1 MGHTEKAG
9 FWNVYDRPHADLR
22 EAIQRFEDA
31 GELLKIRGAHWK
43 LEMGTLAEIGYR
55 GENPPAILFE
65 EIPWYPKGFRALAVF
80 TDKILKGGNAST
92 IPIEQARRIGLTLN
106 MSAAKALGL
115 KVPPAL
121 LARADRV
128 IE

>member
-1 MGHTEKAG
+1 MYGWTEFVEAG
-9 FWNVYDRPHADLR
+9 GLVSYGPTIV
-22 EAIQRFEDA
+22 E
-31 GELLKIRGAHWK
+31 
-43 LEMGTLAEIGYR
+43 
-55 GENPPAILFE
+55 
-65 EIPWYPKGFRALAVF
+65 GFRALAVF